1 MFSCLIDCLF
11 IVAAF
16 HGHVYHGLV
25 REDATE
31 GDNVELDSPL
41 YVRRR
46 NGLTSGECCC
56 KILQFK
62 NKLDRFLSFQMQWGQ
77 ASMQNFLCLQWG
89 LDSEAKFFFIQLGF
103 VFDHLEV

>member
-1 MFSCLIDCLF
+1 MLSCHLDCLF

-25 REDATE
+25 REDAME

-46 NGLTSGECCC
+46 NGLTSGEYCCRYIFSNSIEVIC
-56 KILQFK
+56 NLEFILY
-62 NKLDRFLSFQMQWGQ
+62 
-77 ASMQNFLCLQWG
+77 
-89 LDSEAKFFFIQLGF
+89 
-103 VFDHLEV
+103 